1 MPRYNFSENM
11 IGVIEMSDELK
22 PLINY
27 EQFAAVDLRA
37 GKILEASAHPNA
49 DKLVVLKVDLGPLG
63 VRQVLAGIRA
73 YYQPEELVGK
83 TVIVVANL
91 APRMMRGLESQG
103 MILAGVEGEP
113 ATHVV
118 VSTLDKL
125 VAPGSHVQ

>member
-1 MPRYNFSENM
+1 M

-118 VSTLDKL
+118 VSALDKP